1 MHTQA
6 ATHERTRAHVDYAH
20 ARNRPHAPKR
30 AALPPRDVRLPHSQ
44 AIPIAMLLERAVR
57 RVPCVLRERT
67 VLFALVYAG
76 RKPICVCRMR

>member
-1 MHTQA
+1 
-6 ATHERTRAHVDYAH
+6 
-20 ARNRPHAPKR
+20 
-30 AALPPRDVRLPHSQ
+30 
-44 AIPIAMLLERAVR
+44 MLLERAVR